1 MQTNLLWTGMEYY
14 SLENCVV
21 ETTRTGVNICSVIVG
36 LYKNIIYRV
45 EYVIK
50 TTPSWETIFLEIF
63 GQYKDQ
69 RFRSRF
75 ESDGNGNWN
84 VNGKP
89 EGKFGGCIDVDI
101 PLTPFTNTLPV
112 NRLNLSVNQAQQI
125 KVIYCDLLQNEFTQV
140 NQKYIRLSN
149 STYRYQNV
157 PNDFEADIQVD
168 DYGFVVDYPQL
179 FVRTASTQS
188 NFPEVP

>member
-1 MQTNLLWTGMEYY
+1 MQTNLLWTGREYY

-21 ETTRTGVNICSVIVG
+21 ETTRTGVNVCSVIVG

-63 GQYKDQ
+63 GQYKDR

-75 ESDGNGNWN
+75 ESDGNGKWN

-112 NRLNLSVNQAQQI
+112 NRLNLSVNQEQQI
-125 KVIYCDLLQNEFTQV
+125 KVIYCDLLQNQFTEV

-168 DYGFVVDYPQL
+168 DYGFIVDYPQL
-179 FVRTASTQS
+179 FERTASMES
-188 NFPEVP
+188 NFPEVH